1 MNRLVVRS
9 RVDTDGILRVTVP
22 VGTAAADCEVQVT
35 IEPITPSAMTP
46 AEWQEFVRSTAGCI
60 SDPTFV
66 RHEQGAYEQR
76 EELP

>member
-9 RVDTDGILRVTVP
+9 RIDTDGVLRVTVP
-22 VGTAAADCEVQVT
+22 IGPTEADCEVQVT
-35 IEPITPSAMTP
+35 IEPVAPRAMSQ
-46 AEWQEFVRSTAGCI
+46 AEWQEFIRSTAGCI